1 MIENCFYILKID
13 FAGAMN
19 IKKYIKSFL
28 TVLAIALISHVG
40 QGQVISAEQNY
51 AGNSPAVVM
60 VQTVFSA
67 TVYVNKVEMNERRF
81 NLLVD
86 SVKKLDTTG
95 TMFSAEEKLDI
106 VVKALY
112 NNPFRFFSATTE
124 YFRQKHRIVSSGTGF
139 FITGDGYL
147 VTNAHIIDRD
157 SAFIRRKFTLSTF
170 QEVTEANIKALQ
182 LSWDMTLN
190 DEQRNLLNN
199 AYSVI
204 YSQVSSMILFDLQR
218 EIYVQFRMDA
228 EDERTVTKRMP
239 ARVIIKGKPM
249 PGKDVALLKVDSVEQ
264 LPTLPFSKDAI
275 ARIGEQ
281 VLVYGYPEPVTAN
294 AFLARETN
302 IEPTLTT
309 GIVSAIKKS
318 VGGWPVIQM
327 DAVITHG
334 SSGSPVCNNKGEV
347 IGLATFG
354 SLEQKTGG
362 LAAGFNFAIPVS
374 IINNF
379 LDSVDV
385 DTRMSQASLAF
396 NRGLSFFYNGYYT
409 KALKRFAGAKKINE
423 DFPMLNYYI
432 ESATHKITTG
442 EDKDAINRKFVFRM
456 IALALIVGGILIFFR
471 WKWKENKNKLK

>member
-1 MIENCFYILKID
+1 MK
-13 FAGAMN
+13 M
-19 IKKYIKSFL
+19 KKYIL
-28 TVLAIALISHVG
+28 LVLAAFGRLDGES
-40 QGQVISAEQNY
+40 QVISAEQNY

-67 TVYVNKVEMNERRF
+67 TVYVNKVEMNEQRF

-86 SVKKLDTTG
+86 SVKRLDTTG

-124 YFRQKHRIVSSGTGF
+124 YFRQKHRILSSGTGF
-139 FITGDGYL
+139 FITGNGYL
-147 VTNAHIIDRD
+147 ITNAHIIDRD

-170 QEVTEANIKALQ
+170 QEVTEANIRALQ
-182 LSWDMTLN
+182 SSWDMTLN

-199 AYSVI
+199 AYSAI
-204 YSQVSSMILFDLQR
+204 YSQVSSMFLFDLQR

-228 EDERTVTKRMP
+228 KEEQLVTKRMP
-239 ARVIIKGKPM
+239 AKVIIKGRPM
-249 PGKDVALLKVDSVEQ
+249 PGKDVALLKVDGVQQ
-264 LPTLPFSKDAI
+264 LPTMPISKDGI

-294 AFLARETN
+294 TFLARETN

-354 SLEQKTGG
+354 SVEQKTGG

-374 IINNF
+374 IINDF
-379 LDSVDV
+379 LDSVGV
-385 DTRMSQASLAF
+385 NTKMSQATLGF
-396 NRGLSFFYNGYYT
+396 NKGLSFFYDGYYT
-409 KALKRFAGAKKINE
+409 KALKRFAGVKKINK
-423 DFPMLNYYI
+423 DYPMLNYYI
-432 ESATHKITTG
+432 ESATNRITVG
-442 EDKDAINRKFVFRM
+442 KDKDSIRMQFIFRIM
-456 IALALIVGGILIFFR
+456 ALLLIVGGLFIFYR
-471 WKWKENKNKLK
+471 WQRNKRVSALN

>member
-1 MIENCFYILKID
+1 MKIRKYILLF
-13 FAGAMN
+13 FAG
-19 IKKYIKSFL
+19 I
-28 TVLAIALISHVG
+28 AIALVSQEVRG
-40 QGQVISAEQNY
+40 QGIPIEQNY
-51 AGNSPAVVM
+51 AGNSPAVVI

-86 SVKKLDTTG
+86 SVKRLDTTG

-124 YFRQKHRIVSSGTGF
+124 YFRQKHRILSSGTGF
-139 FITGDGYL
+139 FITGNGYL

-170 QEVTEANIKALQ
+170 QEVTEANIRALQ
-182 LSWDMTLN
+182 SSWDMTLN

-228 EDERTVTKRMP
+228 EDERMVTKRMP
-239 ARVIIKGKPM
+239 AKVIIKGKPM
-249 PGKDVALLKVDSVEQ
+249 PGKDVALLKVDSVQQ
-264 LPTLPFSKDAI
+264 LPTLPLSKDGI

-318 VGGWPVIQM
+318 LGGWPVIQM

-362 LAAGFNFAIPVS
+362 LASGFNFAIPVS
-374 IINNF
+374 IINSF
-379 LDSVDV
+379 LDSVGV
-385 DTRMSQASLAF
+385 DTKMSQASLAF
-396 NRGLSFFYNGYYT
+396 NKGLSFFYNGYYT
-409 KALKRFAGAKKINE
+409 KALKRFAGVKKINN
-423 DFPMLNYYI
+423 DYPMLNYYI
-432 ESATHKITTG
+432 ESATNKITAG
-442 EDKDAINRKFVFRM
+442 KDEDAINRKFIFR
-456 IALALIVGGILIFFR
+456 ALAIVLIIGGILIFYR
-471 WKWKENKNKLK
+471 WQRKKTNSLN

>member
-1 MIENCFYILKID
+1 MRKHIIAFL
-13 FAGAMN
+13 AGIA
-19 IKKYIKSFL
+19 ISGVSFK
-28 TVLAIALISHVG
+28 G

-51 AGNSPAVVM
+51 AENSPAVVM

-86 SVKKLDTTG
+86 SVKRLDTTG

-112 NNPFRFFSATTE
+112 NTPFRFFSATTE
-124 YFRQKHRIVSSGTGF
+124 YFRQKHRILSSGTGF
-139 FITGDGYL
+139 FVTGDGYL

-170 QEVTEANIKALQ
+170 REVTEANIRALQ
-182 LSWDMTLN
+182 SSWDMTLN

-199 AYSVI
+199 AYSTI
-204 YSQVSSMILFDLQR
+204 YSQVSSMILFDLKR
-218 EIYVQFRMDA
+218 EIYVQFRADA
-228 EDERTVTKRMP
+228 KEEQLLIKRMP
-239 ARVIIKGKPM
+239 AKVIIKGKSM
-249 PGKDVALLKVDSVEQ
+249 PGKDVALLKVDSVKQ
-264 LPTLPFSKDAI
+264 LPTLPLSNDAI

-309 GIVSAIKKS
+309 GIVSAVKKS
-318 VGGWPVIQM
+318 VGGWPVIQI

-334 SSGSPVCNNKGEV
+334 SSGSPVCNNRGEV

-374 IINNF
+374 IIKDF
-379 LDSVDV
+379 LDSVKV
-385 DTRMSQASLAF
+385 DTKMSQATLAF
-396 NRGLSFFYNGYYT
+396 NKGLSFFYTGYYT
-409 KALKRFAGAKKINE
+409 KALKRFSGVKKINDE
-423 DFPMLNYYI
+423 YPQLNYYI
-432 ESATHKITTG
+432 ESATNKITIG
-442 EDKDAINRKFVFRM
+442 KDKDSIKRKFIFRM
-456 IALALIVGGILIFFR
+456 MAMAFIIGGILIFYR
-471 WKWKENKNKLK
+471 WQHKKNSTM

>member
-1 MIENCFYILKID
+1 MERRKKIISL
-13 FAGAMN
+13 FTG
-19 IKKYIKSFL
+19 I
-28 TVLAIALISHVG
+28 VVALVS
-40 QGQVISAEQNY
+40 QELRGQVISIEQNY
-51 AGNSPAVVM
+51 AENSPAVVM

-67 TVYVNKVEMNERRF
+67 TVYVNKVAMNERRF

-86 SVKKLDTTG
+86 SVKRLDTTG

-112 NNPFRFFSATTE
+112 NNPFRYFSATTE
-124 YFRQKHRIVSSGTGF
+124 YFRQKHRILSSGTGF
-139 FITGDGYL
+139 FVTGDGYL

-170 QEVTEANIKALQ
+170 DEVTEANIRALQ
-182 LSWDMTLN
+182 SSWDMTLN

-218 EIYVQFRMDA
+218 EIYVQFRADA
-228 EDERTVTKRMP
+228 NDEQMLVKRMP
-239 ARVIIKGKPM
+239 AKVIIKGKPM
-249 PGKDVALLKVDSVEQ
+249 PGKDVALLKVDSVAQ
-264 LPTLPFSKDAI
+264 LPTLPFSNDAI
-275 ARIGEQ
+275 AGIGEQ

-309 GIVSAIKKS
+309 GIVSAIKRS
-318 VGGWPVIQM
+318 VGGWPVIQI

-362 LAAGFNFAIPVS
+362 LASGFNFAIPVS
-374 IINNF
+374 IIKSF
-379 LDSVDV
+379 LDSVGV
-385 DTRMSQASLAF
+385 DTKMSQATLAF
-396 NRGLSFFYNGYYT
+396 NKGLSFFYSGYYT
-409 KALKRFAGAKKINE
+409 KALKRFSGVKKINDE
-423 DFPMLNYYI
+423 YPRLSYYI
-432 ESATHKITTG
+432 ESATNKITVG
-442 EDKDAINRKFVFRM
+442 KDKDSIKRKFIFRVM
-456 IALALIVGGILIFFR
+456 AMALVIGGILIFYR
-471 WKWKENKNKLK
+471 WQHKKRSSTLN

>member
-1 MIENCFYILKID
+1 M
-13 FAGAMN
+13 
-19 IKKYIKSFL
+19 KKYILSFFTGL
-28 TVLAIALISHVG
+28 VIASANQEGKAQI
-40 QGQVISAEQNY
+40 ISAEQNY
-51 AGNSPAVVM
+51 AGNSPAVAM

-86 SVKKLDTTG
+86 SVKRLDTTG
-95 TMFSAEEKLDI
+95 TMFSAEEKLDV

-124 YFRQKHRIVSSGTGF
+124 YFRQKHRILSSGTGF
-139 FITGDGYL
+139 FVTGNGYL

-170 QEVTEANIKALQ
+170 QEVTEANIRALQ
-182 LSWDMTLN
+182 SSWDMTLN

-199 AYSVI
+199 AYGTI

-218 EIYVQFRMDA
+218 EIYVQFRMDD
-228 EDERTVTKRMP
+228 DEEQLVTKRMP
-239 ARVIIKGKPM
+239 AKVIIKGSPM
-249 PGKDVALLKVDSVEQ
+249 PGKDVALLKVDNVSQ
-264 LPTLPFSKDAI
+264 LPTIPFSSDGI

-281 VLVYGYPEPVTAN
+281 ILVYGYPEPVTAN

-334 SSGSPVCNNKGEV
+334 SSGSPVCNNKGELV
-347 IGLATFG
+347 GLATFG
-354 SLEQKTGG
+354 SLEQKTGS

-374 IINNF
+374 IIKDF
-379 LDSVDV
+379 LDSVNV
-385 DTRMSQASLAF
+385 DTKMSQASLAF
-396 NRGLSFFYNGYYT
+396 NRGLSFFYTGYYT
-409 KALKRFAGAKKINE
+409 KALKRFAGVKRINK
-423 DFPMLNYYI
+423 DYPMLSYYI
-432 ESATHKITTG
+432 EKATNKITVG
-442 EDKDAINRKFVFRM
+442 EDKDSIRRKFIFRIM
-456 IALALIVGGILIFFR
+456 ALALIFGGVLIFYR
-471 WKWKENKNKLK
+471 WQREKNTAILN

>member
-1 MIENCFYILKID
+1 MKKRKYILSFI
-13 FAGAMN
+13 GL
-19 IKKYIKSFL
+19 IVIFL
-28 TVLAIALISHVG
+28 TNQQG
-40 QGQVISAEQNY
+40 QGQLISAEQNY

-67 TVYVNKVEMNERRF
+67 TVYVNKVEMNERKF

-86 SVKKLDTTG
+86 SVKKLDTAG

-124 YFRQKHRIVSSGTGF
+124 YFRQKHRILSSGTGF
-139 FITGDGYL
+139 FVTGDGYL

-170 QEVTEANIKALQ
+170 QEVTEANIRALQ
-182 LSWDMTLN
+182 SSWNMTLN

-218 EIYVQFRMDA
+218 EIYVQFRLDSN
-228 EDERTVTKRMP
+228 EEQVITRRIP
-239 ARVIIKGKPM
+239 AKVIIKGQSM
-249 PGKDVALLKVDSVEQ
+249 PGKDVALLKVDSVQE
-264 LPTLPFSKDAI
+264 LPTLPLAKTGI

-281 VLVYGYPEPVTAN
+281 VFVYGYPDPVTAN
-294 AFLARETN
+294 SFLAKETN

-318 VGGWPVIQM
+318 VGGWPVIQV

-354 SLEQKTGG
+354 SLEQKTGS
-362 LAAGFNFAIPVS
+362 LAAGFNFAIPAS
-374 IINNF
+374 IIKDF
-379 LDSVDV
+379 LDSVNV
-385 DTRMSQASLAF
+385 DTKMSQASLAF
-396 NRGLSFFYNGYYT
+396 NKGLAFFYTGYYT
-409 KALKRFAGAKKINE
+409 KALKRFARAKKINK
-423 DFPMLNYYI
+423 DYPLLNYYI
-432 ESATHKITTG
+432 ENATNRITVG
-442 EDKDAINRKFVFRM
+442 NDKDSIRRKSIFRIMAM
-456 IALALIVGGILIFFR
+456 ILIIGGLLIFYKWQRNKNSGILD
-471 WKWKENKNKLK
+471 